1 MNRKL
6 LGSLF
11 ILAAALMPLVG
22 CSDDDDDPMA
32 PADPMARV
40 QVIHN
45 AADPGAATVDIWID
59 NEKAIDNFEF
69 REATP
74 YLDLPAGVEFVIGVA
89 PGNSDGADDALAT
102 FPVTLDDGGTYVAIA
117 SGVLAP
123 ANFEAN
129 PNGESTAFTLLIK
142 DLAREASTT
151 AGQVQFFA
159 LHGATDAPLV
169 DVIARGVATLVPDAR
184 YKDTTGYVTVPPA
197 SYILDVTP
205 GADNTTIVASFTADL
220 SGLGGGAAVV
230 FASGF
235 LSPGN
240 DQNGPAFGLFAAL
253 PNGTVVTFPAL

>member
-1 MNRKL
+1 MNRNFLPIL
-6 LGSLF
+6 LV
-11 ILAAALMPLVG
+11 LAAAMIPLAG

-32 PADPMARV
+32 PVAATARV

-45 AADPGAATVDIWID
+45 AADPGAATVDIWIGD
-59 NEKAIDNFEF
+59 EKAIDNFEF

-74 YLDLPAGVEFVIGVA
+74 YLDLPADVEFVIGVA
-89 PGNSDGADDALAT
+89 PPNSDNADDAIAT
-102 FPVTLDDGGTYVAIA
+102 FPVTLDEDGTYVVIA
-117 SGVLAP
+117 NGVLTP

-129 PNGESTAFTLLIK
+129 PDGESTAFTLLVM
-142 DLAREASTT
+142 DMAREASTT

-159 LHGATDAPLV
+159 LHGATDAPVV
-169 DVIARGVATLVPDAR
+169 DVIARGVATLVPDAG
-184 YKDTTGYVTVPPA
+184 YKDLTGYVTVPPA

-205 GADNTTIVASFTADL
+205 GADNATIVASFTADL
-220 SGLGGGAAVV
+220 SSLGGGAAVV

-253 PNGTVVTFPAL
+253 PDGAVIALPAL